1 VCTPFGEKE
10 GQKEAKMKKRLFLA
24 ILSLAVVFAMSACA
38 DRSSQVNAG
47 TGAVNGLAIEDMEG
61 GQAEAD
67 TPEDQVGGLAV
78 GDSIW
83 TNSMKITLN
92 SIEIGPETSTGAD
105 SYKINVSYENH
116 GETMNSVSPFD
127 WSTVEADGTVV
138 GFDMDGKGSFN
149 LVTLP
154 EQKKFTGDVILFRT
168 ENSTAVQFKATL
180 KWSNIPVTW
189 TIDI

>member
-1 VCTPFGEKE
+1 
-10 GQKEAKMKKRLFLA
+10 MKKGLFLVVLPLAA
-24 ILSLAVVFAMSACA
+24 ILALSACS
-38 DRSSQVNAG
+38 DRASQVNAG

-67 TPEDQVGGLAV
+67 TPPDQVSGLAV

-92 SIEIGPETSTGAD
+92 SIEIGPEASDGSD
-105 SYKINVSYENH
+105 SYRINATYENH

-138 GFDMDGKGSFN
+138 GFDMEGKGSFN

-168 ENSTAVQFKATL
+168 ENSKEVQFKATL
-180 KWSNIPVTW
+180 KWSDIPVTW
-189 TIDI
+189 AIDI